1 MSETGERE
9 AWEDLTTGTEVEA
22 IERHHIQLQRTH
34 FLLFF

>member
-1 MSETGERE
+1 MSETEEGEAR
-9 AWEDLTTGTEVEA
+9 EDLTTGTEVET